1 MCTKCSCSLNSIL
14 FMSRKKYLFSIEY
27 FMIRYE
33 IHTIYFREKIKKLNS
48 SNMLKIG
55 TKMAKNEF

>member
-1 MCTKCSCSLNSIL
+1 
-14 FMSRKKYLFSIEY
+14 MSRKKYLFSVEY